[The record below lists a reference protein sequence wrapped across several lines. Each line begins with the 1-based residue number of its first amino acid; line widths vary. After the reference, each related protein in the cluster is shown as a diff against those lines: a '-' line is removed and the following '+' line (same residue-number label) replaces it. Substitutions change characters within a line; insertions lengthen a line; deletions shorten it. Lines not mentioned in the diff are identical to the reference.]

1 MRIAFCTPFKP
12 LDNPRPSGDVAI
24 PEDLIRA
31 LQGFGHEVTVLPY
44 FSCKEIWKD
53 RERMDRLPAMLD
65 ATTRAA
71 SGSDCVL
78 TYGSYYKVPDAIGPR
93 TAMRLGLPYYLFQ
106 GSYAEGRAHDPK
118 TWPGFMLNQLA
129 MLSAEY
135 VFCNSPD
142 LLSGC
147 AKLLPKDRYGSVRPG
162 FDAASFTRDEAVRK
176 RLRQRWGAGDAVVV
190 GCAAMMRRGVK
201 AQGVRWLIRACGEL
215 LSRGRNIFL
224 SVAGGGPEFEN
235 CRELAEKTLGRRA
248 VFPGTMERSE
258 LPGFFSAL
266 DVFAFP
272 GIRESIGM
280 VYMEAQACG
289 TPCVATDDLGAP
301 HVIRHEQTG
310 LISEVDETAFTQA
323 LDRLVT
329 DDALRHKLAGD
340 APALVRQRHD
350 ASVAYREVERV
361 LMQGDRES

>member
-1 MRIAFCTPFKP
+1 MRVAFCTPFKP

-24 PEDLIRA
+24 PLDLIRA
-31 LQGFGHEVTVLPY
+31 LKGFGHEVTVLPH
-44 FSCKEIWKD
+44 FPCKEIWKD
-53 RERMDRLPAMLD
+53 RERMDRLPEALD
-65 ATTRAA
+65 ATARAA

-93 TAMRLGLPYYLFQ
+93 TALRLGLPYYLFQ
-106 GSYAEGRAHDPK
+106 GSYAEGRAHDPE

-142 LLSGC
+142 LLDGC
-147 AKLLPKDRYGSVRPG
+147 AKLLPPERYGPVRPG
-162 FDAASFTRDEAVRK
+162 FDAASFTRDEAARQ
-176 RLRQRWGAGDAVVV
+176 RLRERWSVGDAVVV

-201 AQGVRWLIRACGEL
+201 AQGVRWLIRACAEL

-224 SVAGGGPEFEN
+224 SVAGGGPEHES
-235 CRELAEKTLGRRA
+235 CRAMAREMLGGRA
-248 VFPGTMERSE
+248 VFLGTMERSE
-258 LPGFFSAL
+258 LPGFLGAL

-301 HVIRHEQTG
+301 YVIRDEQTG
-310 LISEVDETAFTQA
+310 LITETDEMAFTLA

-329 DDALRHKLAGD
+329 DEALRRRLAAE
-340 APALVRQRHD
+340 APELVRQRHD

-361 LMQGDRES
+361 LMQGDRQS